1 MENTSHFPDTGKQNS
16 KNKIT
21 DLVAAAF
28 LLAIIAIMATTPL
41 GFVRLGVTALTVIHI
56 PVIIGSIILGPKYGA
71 FLGFA
76 FGMASFLNATFA
88 PDATSF
94 AFSPFY
100 SVGEFQGNGWSLVIA
115 FVPRIL
121 TGITPYFAFMALNKI
136 IKMKYAQLISHVLI
150 IVVFAG
156 IVVYKF
162 VQLGNDDS
170 TSVLFDFLIYVS
182 ILIYITGDSISKKF
196 KFRNNE
202 TMPFV
207 ASGVIGSLTNTVFV
221 LGFMYL
227 FFGQDVANLVG
238 TSVDVL
244 YKFIFTI
251 IAFNGVPEAILAS
264 ILTVLICKA
273 VFKQRKKSIE

>member
-1 MENTSHFPDTGKQNS
+1 MVNTSRIPETGKKNS
-16 KNKIT
+16 QQQTKN
-21 DLVAAAF
+21 LVSAAF
-28 LLAIIAIMATTPL
+28 LLAIIAVMATTPL
-41 GFVRLGVTALTVIHI
+41 GFIRLGVTALTVIHI
-56 PVIIGSIILGPKYGA
+56 PVIIGSILLGPKYGA

-76 FGMASFLNATFA
+76 FGMSSFLNATFA

-100 SVGEFQGNGWSLVIA
+100 SVGEFQGNAWSLVIA
-115 FVPRIL
+115 FVPRML
-121 TGITPYFAFMALNKI
+121 TGIIPFYAFVALNKI
-136 IKMKYAQLISHVLI
+136 VKMKHAELVSHLLI
-150 IVVFAG
+150 IIAFAG
-156 IVVYKF
+156 LVVYKF
-162 VQLGNDDS
+162 IEMNRNDS
-170 TSVLFDFLIYVS
+170 TSILFDFLIYVS
-182 ILIYITGDSISKKF
+182 IFIYITGDSISKKF
-196 KFRNNE
+196 KFRNKE

-227 FFGQDVANLVG
+227 FFGQDVATLVG

-251 IAFNGVPEAILAS
+251 IAFNGIPEAILAS

-273 VFKQRKKSIE
+273 VIKQRRKGME